1 MEIVNLKSAT
11 LTNYEV
17 MTFLQEQRD
26 EMKQQKGNKKEK
38 KKRINKSLL
47 TVTLETLSWLE
58 NQPPSVQNEENV
70 TNFCERLSQFCQ
82 ENQSSDGQNISLSK
96 SEVVQLINHRPVSAV
111 EIQLLIENSE
121 ERLSEQQVPICSGE

>member
-1 MEIVNLKSAT
+1 MEIVNLRSAS

-58 NQPPSVQNEENV
+58 NQPPSVQV
-70 TNFCERLSQFCQ
+70 DFW
-82 ENQSSDGQNISLSK
+82 
-96 SEVVQLINHRPVSAV
+96 
-111 EIQLLIENSE
+111 
-121 ERLSEQQVPICSGE
+121 

>member
-1 MEIVNLKSAT
+1 MEIVNLRSAT

-58 NQPPSVQNEENV
+58 NQPPSVQV
-70 TNFCERLSQFCQ
+70 NFWT
-82 ENQSSDGQNISLSK
+82 GY
-96 SEVVQLINHRPVSAV
+96 
-111 EIQLLIENSE
+111 IQ
-121 ERLSEQQVPICSGE
+121 

>member
-58 NQPPSVQNEENV
+58 NQPPSVQVKN
-70 TNFCERLSQFCQ
+70 
-82 ENQSSDGQNISLSK
+82 
-96 SEVVQLINHRPVSAV
+96 
-111 EIQLLIENSE
+111 
-121 ERLSEQQVPICSGE
+121 